1 MSILGDD
8 DSLLGSTPSG
18 SENTYVASLGRISGK
33 LLSADLLRNGSDL
46 TFRNGSTDPDILY
59 LDVTNKKIGI
69 EGKRTSPTTLDRPS
83 GSLPVY
89 TLDVNDTIRSDI
101 ANVTNLA
108 TIENITINANGTIG
122 SVTGP
127 IHIESSSIFSSVY
140 YTEMLSDYL
149 KFNDNRID
157 SLDNRNIKLDP
168 NGTGR
173 VVFEANTTMLGNLQ
187 VNGNIRLD
195 GNLGST
201 GTIIV
206 GDTPLDTVTIVPD
219 FTQSIIPGTN
229 NAYDLGMQANDSSP
243 RRWDY
248 AHIPDWTNIDRL
260 LPQSMNIN
268 DALLIDGVNNKIEPK
283 ITNSDVLLNPDT
295 GVTYIERTKW
305 QDNEITNLNNTALT
319 FKSTGIGYVRFM
331 GTNGFLVPVG
341 DTSQQRPSPELGE
354 TRWNT
359 DEQWLECY
367 DGTVWVVA
375 TGGGEIVTQEYMEDL
390 GFVYSVMLG

>member
-1 MSILGDD
+1 
-8 DSLLGSTPSG
+8 
-18 SENTYVASLGRISGK
+18 
-33 LLSADLLRNGSDL
+33 
-46 TFRNGSTDPDILY
+46 
-59 LDVTNKKIGI
+59 
-69 EGKRTSPTTLDRPS
+69 
-83 GSLPVY
+83 
-89 TLDVNDTIRSDI
+89 
-101 ANVTNLA
+101 
-108 TIENITINANGTIG
+108 
-122 SVTGP
+122 
-127 IHIESSSIFSSVY
+127 
-140 YTEMLSDYL
+140 MLSDYL